1 MRLALFSTARRS
13 CHQDAGAWSRRTLKL
28 RAKCFWLP
36 AACHALPFVT
46 LSAVTCPKLNLQ
58 IEFGW
63 TDKVTLERADS
74 QRLSL
79 SSRMFF
85 QQSCELAP
93 THRERPSCTR
103 NVVTAVYLLRSTQCQ
118 FCNCGV
124 LYLMHVDARL
134 ALNSILGSRR
144 VPWPRK
150 RRRQRKRPVR
160 RKRSRFRR
168 HTTLAETHQDAC
180 AALPS

>member
-63 TDKVTLERADS
+63 TDKVTLKRADS

-103 NVVTAVYLLRSTQCQ
+103 NVVTAVYLLRST
-118 FCNCGV
+118 V
-124 LYLMHVDARL
+124 
-134 ALNSILGSRR
+134 SILQLWCTLSYACRCSTCVELNFGI
-144 VPWPRK
+144 
-150 RRRQRKRPVR
+150 
-160 RKRSRFRR
+160 
-168 HTTLAETHQDAC
+168 TEGTLAKKAKKAKKKTGKKKKK
-180 AALPS
+180 